1 MERSQNSSE
10 PAPAQAFEELLH
22 SRVPVDHRELV
33 LDGLRGGELGAEA
46 LEARDFPVEIEV
58 RRRWRV
64 LYRRGGDAR
73 EKKRRRRWRR
83 RKGRERGREREERQR
98 QRLVEVERVE
108 GEVRIRSF

>member
-1 MERSQNSSE
+1 M
-10 PAPAQAFEELLH
+10 
-22 SRVPVDHRELV
+22 
-33 LDGLRGGELGAEA
+33 
-46 LEARDFPVEIEV
+46 EIEV